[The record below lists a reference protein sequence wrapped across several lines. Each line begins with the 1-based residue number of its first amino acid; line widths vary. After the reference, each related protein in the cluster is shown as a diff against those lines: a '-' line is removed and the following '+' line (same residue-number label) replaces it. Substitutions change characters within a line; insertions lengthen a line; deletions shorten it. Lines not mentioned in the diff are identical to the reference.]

1 MLTRFRVDNF
11 RSLLNTEFIPAGIN
25 LLIGPNNAGKTN
37 LSSALR
43 FLALTSE
50 HTLDVAMLMTVGER
64 WNLTNFNVPSNHD
77 IELETDCT
85 LTHEEQPL
93 RFSYRLKLRARKGD
107 VGDSQSLAVVEE
119 VLKVSGGRFKET
131 PLLQNQDGQTKMLH
145 EEGYAQNRPKSPMC
159 VQAKVGT
166 EATMLS
172 QLYELENNPRAIL
185 FRRYLRSWAYY
196 NFSPDVLRLPDVA
209 RDAACLLSNG
219 ANLSRALFALHNE
232 KPRIEKRLI
241 EIARVLEPRLDLFS
255 FSAPDPE
262 HVHLFVEDK
271 AEHRQSARGISDG
284 TLRFIAMA
292 YVILM
297 AEQSVNGTGSAP
309 LIIIEEPENGLYVG
323 HMKSLIERVDT
334 NGKTGQFI
342 FTSHSPYFIDLFDN
356 NLAGIHVIKPGPS
369 SSVLVKPD
377 IEKLKHLLDEMPL
390 GEMHFRE
397 MLA

>member
-11 RSLLNTEFIPAGIN
+11 RSLLNTEFVPTGLN

-43 FLALTSE
+43 FLALTGE
-50 HTLDVAMLMTVGER
+50 QPLDAAIMTTVGER
-64 WNLTNFNVPSNHD
+64 WNLTNFYVPANHD
-77 IELETDCT
+77 IELAAECT
-85 LTHEEQPL
+85 LTHEGAPL
-93 RFSYRLKLRARKGD
+93 RFSYRLKLRARKGE

-119 VLKVSGGRFKET
+119 TLKASGGRFQDT
-131 PLLQNQDGQTKMLH
+131 PLLQNQEGQTSMLH
-145 EEGYAQNRPKSPMC
+145 EEGFAQKHPNSPMY
-159 VQAKVGT
+159 VHARVGT
-166 EATMLS
+166 DATMLS

-196 NFSPDVLRLPDVA
+196 NLSPDVLRLPDVA
-209 RDAACLLSNG
+209 RDAACILSNG

-232 KPRIEKRLI
+232 KPRVEKKLI
-241 EIARVLEPRLDLFS
+241 DIARVLEPRLDLFS
-255 FSAPDPE
+255 FQSPDPE
-262 HVHLFVEDK
+262 HVHLFVEDE
-271 AEHRQSARGISDG
+271 AEHRLSARGVSDG
-284 TLRFIAMA
+284 TLRFIAMT

-297 AEQSVNGTGSAP
+297 AEQGVSGSGSAP

-323 HMKSLIERVDT
+323 HLKSLIERIDAG
-334 NGKTGQFI
+334 GKAGQFI

-356 NLAGIHVIKPGPS
+356 NLTGIHIIKSGQS

-377 IEKLKHLLDEMPL
+377 IEKVKHLLEEMPL